1 MTVFD
6 AAKTV
11 TALEAAERY
20 AGVQVKRR
28 GMKSW
33 CRCPLPGHPGDNDP
47 SCSFDDKGRFYCFGC
62 GVGGTSIDMTMKLF
76 NLTDL
81 EAAVR
86 VCTDFGV
93 EYDNTRPAR
102 KPKPR
107 VTTAQA
113 WEAVTRMDTA
123 ACGYL
128 RMLKDLVVAKQPDP
142 DDDIPDDFMKVV
154 KERNTMQEVCNRLQ
168 TIQENQDLEAGMVML
183 KAYHADLRKW
193 EAITNAWKKAEVKA

>member
-1 MTVFD
+1 MKLYD

-33 CRCPLPGHPGDNDP
+33 CRCPLPGHPGDNTP

-76 NLTDL
+76 DLTAK

-86 VCTDFGV
+86 ICTDFGV
-93 EYDNTRPAR
+93 EYDNTRPAMKDR
-102 KPKPR
+102 PK

-113 WEAVTRMDTA
+113 DELLLLVVGELPLIPSHVVQT
-123 ACGYL
+123 YL
-128 RMLKDLVVAKQPDP
+128 R
-142 DDDIPDDFMKVV
+142 I
-154 KERNTMQEVCNRLQ
+154 
-168 TIQENQDLEAGMVML
+168 
-183 KAYHADLRKW
+183 
-193 EAITNAWKKAEVKA
+193 AEGLHLFSAPPSW